1 MAEINKIFNLKIV
14 GTDDLK
20 RLRNEIFTTEKALK
34 KLKSE
39 TKKNGQLTEEQS
51 KKFIELETSLKANR
65 KNYRG
70 AQKDLQ
76 NLSQAQKKS
85 GSFTMKMAKAF
96 GLAQLAVDGFKMAS
110 RALMRQLQDSVK
122 VFADFDIQMQKV
134 KAISGANKEEFEK
147 LQKSAQELGRSTFFT
162 ATQVGELQ
170 MNFSKLGFT
179 ATEVLAAQSAALDM
193 ATATGEDLA
202 RTATVI
208 GSSIRG
214 FNLDASEAGRV
225 ADVMAASFTSSALD
239 LEKFQTSMTKVAP
252 IAELMGVSIEETTA
266 IMGKLSDAGI
276 EASIAGTSLR
286 NIFLKMGDP
295 SSDLAKALGKTIGSG
310 EELVQEL
317 KNLRDAGVDVEKMLA
332 VVDQRQVA
340 AFATMVKGVDV
351 IESQIL
357 AFENANGAAA
367 EMAGTVGDSLQG
379 AMLRFKSALDGL
391 KIVLV
396 DNIAPALQ
404 KATDSLATMFNIISK
419 FAEGE
424 TVTESFASQLGK
436 IKETDEQIKK
446 SLERYEELAEKQ
458 NKSTQEMKNMDIEL
472 QNLNRLFGEN
482 VTQINEET
490 GALEINR
497 KELFRQ
503 IQLRKTLQSETAIQ
517 LMAERTDIEKQFEN
531 QMDLQKKI
539 QESFAIATHG
549 MTKAEKGLLQAY
561 LDYRG
566 EIPMLHEHSQEMHL
580 AAMNMFDNPNFQ
592 KAMFLREE
600 LDKMLD
606 EQGGDANT
614 RLAEIDAE
622 LNKLGISLE
631 DLNKV
636 YLDSF
641 LGDTGKKPKG
651 GKPVTP
657 EGESGEQELSP
668 AQLAEI
674 ELNQIL
680 SNEKLKFAEGIIK
693 TEKELNSELLRLT
706 IEHTESVLS
715 TTQLSVEQR
724 ASLETKLADLKAKQR
739 KQDLKETEET
749 EKAKSD
755 LIKANIDNAMTIG
768 SSLTQIG
775 QLMGKN
781 TAAAKAGMA
790 ITKAASV
797 ASAIKGIIDAK
808 GAITKQAKDGDP
820 FSAFARMAI
829 MAAAVAPLIASLLA
843 LKGEAGG
850 SGGAGDVQRASTN
863 AEGTATFARGGLT
876 RGGVFQGASHANG
889 GVKFAVG
896 GRVMEAEGGE
906 AIINKKSTSA
916 FRPILSAIN
925 SFNGNG
931 VKFADGGLVSSGERF
946 ALGGELRS
954 IQNIVSNNA
963 GTSQVIVVES
973 EVTTTQN
980 RVSALESQASF

>member
-39 TKKNGQLTEEQS
+39 TKDNGELTKEQS
-51 KKFIELETSLKANR
+51 KQFIELETSLKANR

-110 RALMRQLQDSVK
+110 RALMTQIQDSVK

-404 KATDSLATMFNIISK
+404 KTIDSLATMFNIFSK

-458 NKSTQEMKNMDIEL
+458 NKSTQEMQNMDIEL

-641 LGDTGKKPKG
+641 LGDTGEKPKG
-651 GKPVTP
+651 GKPVTS
-657 EGESGEQELSP
+657 EGESGGLTP
-668 AQLAEI
+668 AELAEI

-706 IEHTESVLS
+706 LEHTDNVLR
-715 TTQLSVEQR
+715 TTELSVEQR

-739 KQDLKETEET
+739 KQDLKETEES

-876 RGGVFQGASHANG
+876 NGGVFQGASHANG

-906 AIINKKSTSA
+906 AIINKRSTSA

-931 VKFADGGLVSSGERF
+931 VKFADGGLISSGERF

>member
-1 MAEINKIFNLKIV
+1 MAEIKKIFNLKIV
-14 GTDDLK
+14 GTNDLIK
-20 RLRNEIFTTEKALK
+20 LRNEISTTEKALK

-39 TKKNGQLTEEQS
+39 TKKNGELTEEQS
-51 KKFIELETSLKANR
+51 RKFIELETSLKANR

-110 RALMRQLQDSVK
+110 RALMRQIQDSVK

-134 KAISGANKEEFEK
+134 KAISGANASEFIK
-147 LQKSAQELGRSTFFT
+147 LSKSAQELGRSTFFT

-225 ADVMAASFTSSALD
+225 ADIMAASFTSSALD

-351 IESQIL
+351 IEKQIL
-357 AFENANGAAA
+357 ALEGAEGAAA
-367 EMAGTVGDSLQG
+367 NMASTVGDSLQG

-391 KIVLV
+391 KIVIV
-396 DNIAPALQ
+396 ESFAPALQ
-404 KATDSLATMFNIISK
+404 STIDGLAKFFNIIAKNKATTMSENLEVEREK
-419 FAEGE
+419 MNALFKITLDQNAE
-424 TVTESFASQLGK
+424 L
-436 IKETDEQIKK
+436 
-446 SLERYEELAEKQ
+446 
-458 NKSTQEMKNMDIEL
+458 ST
-472 QNLNRLFGEN
+472 R
-482 VTQINEET
+482 
-490 GALEINR
+490 R
-497 KELFRQ
+497 K
-503 IQLRKTLQSETAIQ
+503 AIQ
-517 LMAERTDIEKQFEN
+517 KLNSEFKEYLPNLITEK
-531 QMDLQKKI
+531 D
-539 QESFAIATHG
+539 T
-549 MTKAEKGLLQAY
+549 
-561 LDYRG
+561 
-566 EIPMLHEHSQEMHL
+566 
-580 AAMNMFDNPNFQ
+580 
-592 KAMFLREE
+592 
-600 LDKMLD
+600 
-606 EQGGDANT
+606 
-614 RLAEIDAE
+614 
-622 LNKLGISLE
+622 LE
-631 DLNKV
+631 DLAKAQK
-636 YLDSF
+636 
-641 LGDTGKKPKG
+641 DTNEQMSARISLLAAEELLVDAAKAKLEREQELFKLTE
-651 GKPVTP
+651 KRNILQQKIL
-657 EGESGEQELSP
+657 SGEVDIQQGKFKTINLTQNELDAINTSIKALNEKGVGEQQNIDILLKKAQELGSTLKMVNGRVTNLGTSGGTEGTGGGGSTVTGEQGLSP
-668 AQLAEI
+668 AQQELKDTELQLQLDLLAAQQAFASGTIETRE
-674 ELNQIL
+674 ELNEFLLDDTIHHLGEMLKIEGLANEERLDLEKRLAQAKSKLRDEEIKDTIEG
-680 SNEKLKFAEGIIK
+680 EKLK
-693 TEKELNSELLRLT
+693 KE
-706 IEHTESVLS
+706 
-715 TTQLSVEQR
+715 
-724 ASLETKLADLKAKQR
+724 ALENNINTM
-739 KQDLKETEET
+739 KETGQV
-749 EKAKSD
+749 
-755 LIKANIDNAMTIG
+755 LMN
-768 SSLTQIG
+768 IG
-775 QLMGKN
+775 QITGKN
-781 TAAAKAGMA
+781 SLAAKAGIKISQAAAIADGVHGLINAKVGIAAQAKLPFPSNILAMA
-790 ITKAASV
+790 STAAQV
-797 ASAIKGIIDAK
+797 ASIVVAIK
-808 GAITKQAKDGDP
+808 Q
-820 FSAFARMAI
+820 
-829 MAAAVAPLIASLLA
+829 LL
-843 LKGEAGG
+843 GGAGG
-850 SGGAGDVQRASTN
+850 SGGGAGDVERASTN

-876 RGGVFQGASHANG
+876 NGGVFQGASHANG

-906 AIINKKSTSA
+906 AIINKRSTSA

-931 VKFADGGLVSSGERF
+931 VKFADGGLISSGERF

-954 IQNIVSNNA
+954 IQNIVSNNT

>member
-1 MAEINKIFNLKIV
+1 MAEIKKIFNLKIV
-14 GTDDLK
+14 GTNDLIK
-20 RLRNEIFTTEKALK
+20 LRNEISTTEKALK

-39 TKKNGQLTEEQS
+39 TKKNGELTEEQS
-51 KKFIELETSLKANR
+51 RKFIELETSLKANR

-110 RALMRQLQDSVK
+110 RALMRQIQDSVK

-134 KAISGANKEEFEK
+134 KAISGANATEFGQ
-147 LQKSAQELGRSTFFT
+147 LAKSAQELGRSTFFT
-162 ATQVGELQ
+162 ATQVAELQ

-317 KNLRDAGVDVEKMLA
+317 KNLRDACVDVEKMLA

-351 IESQIL
+351 IEKQIL
-357 AFENANGAAA
+357 ALEGAEGAAA
-367 EMAGTVGDSLQG
+367 NMASTVGDSLQG

-391 KIVLV
+391 KIVIV
-396 DNIAPALQ
+396 
-404 KATDSLATMFNIISK
+404 
-419 FAEGE
+419 
-424 TVTESFASQLGK
+424 ESFAPVLQNTIDGLAKLFNAFTRIADNPLS
-436 IKETDEQIKK
+436 K
-446 SLERYEELAEKQ
+446 SLEQDRLAMNDLFETLKKTNISQDTRTRLLAKLNKQYKEYLPDLITEETTLDDLAIAQRNANSALQERINLLAAEEILSEIRRKQ
-458 NKSTQEMKNMDIEL
+458 LEIQINQSNLASQETTLLREQQDLLNGSTERALRNSQGVDIALSNNKVAL
-472 QNLNRLFGEN
+472 QNNQDAQKE
-482 VTQINEET
+482 
-490 GALEINR
+490 NR
-497 KELFRQ
+497 KELEK
-503 IQLRKTLQSETAIQ
+503 LSGEYETA
-517 LMAERTDIEKQFEN
+517 
-531 QMDLQKKI
+531 
-539 QESFAIATHG
+539 
-549 MTKAEKGLLQAY
+549 TKAV
-561 LDYRG
+561 LD
-566 EIPMLHEHSQEMHL
+566 L
-580 AAMNMFDNPNFQ
+580 
-592 KAMFLREE
+592 
-600 LDKMLD
+600 
-606 EQGGDANT
+606 GGS
-614 RLAEIDAE
+614 ID
-622 LNKLGISLE
+622 
-631 DLNKV
+631 DL
-636 YLDSF
+636 
-641 LGDTGKKPKG
+641 TGKTG
-651 GKPVTP
+651 GGT
-657 EGESGEQELSP
+657 GG
-668 AQLAEI
+668 A
-674 ELNQIL
+674 
-680 SNEKLKFAEGIIK
+680 GG
-693 TEKELNSELLRLT
+693 TGGGG
-706 IEHTESVLS
+706 S
-715 TTQLSVEQR
+715 TV
-724 ASLETKLADLKAKQR
+724 
-739 KQDLKETEET
+739 TEET
-749 EKAKSD
+749 DPVAEELARLEFEMRESMLVAREMFADREIQTQDDLNNVIMQKQLIFLNEMLKTENLTAEQRLAIKERIAKVEVAQANQQIKLEKDKKDA
-755 LIKANIDNAMTIG
+755 LLENINTMKETG
-768 SSLTQIG
+768 NVLMNIG
-775 QLMGKN
+775 QITGKN
-781 TAAAKAGMA
+781 SLAAKAGIKISQAAAIADGVHGLINAKVGIAAQAKLPFPSNILAMA
-790 ITKAASV
+790 STAAQV
-797 ASAIKGIIDAK
+797 ASIVVAIK
-808 GAITKQAKDGDP
+808 Q
-820 FSAFARMAI
+820 
-829 MAAAVAPLIASLLA
+829 LL
-843 LKGEAGG
+843 GGAGG
-850 SGGAGDVQRASTN
+850 SGGGAGDVERASTN

-906 AIINKKSTSA
+906 AIINKRSTSA

-931 VKFADGGLVSSGERF
+931 VKFADGGLISSGERF

-954 IQNIVSNNA
+954 IQNIVSNNS

>member
-651 GKPVTP
+651 GT
-657 EGESGEQELSP
+657 GGT
-668 AQLAEI
+668 
-674 ELNQIL
+674 
-680 SNEKLKFAEGIIK
+680 G
-693 TEKELNSELLRLT
+693 
-706 IEHTESVLS
+706 
-715 TTQLSVEQR
+715 
-724 ASLETKLADLKAKQR
+724 
-739 KQDLKETEET
+739 
-749 EKAKSD
+749 
-755 LIKANIDNAMTIG
+755 G
-768 SSLTQIG
+768 
-775 QLMGKN
+775 
-781 TAAAKAGMA
+781 
-790 ITKAASV
+790 
-797 ASAIKGIIDAK
+797 
-808 GAITKQAKDGDP
+808 
-820 FSAFARMAI
+820 
-829 MAAAVAPLIASLLA
+829 
-843 LKGEAGG
+843 GG
-850 SGGAGDVQRASTN
+850 S
-863 AEGTATFARGGLT
+863 
-876 RGGVFQGASHANG
+876 
-889 GVKFAVG
+889 
-896 GRVMEAEGGE
+896 
-906 AIINKKSTSA
+906 
-916 FRPILSAIN
+916 
-925 SFNGNG
+925 
-931 VKFADGGLVSSGERF
+931 
-946 ALGGELRS
+946 
-954 IQNIVSNNA
+954 
-963 GTSQVIVVES
+963 
-973 EVTTTQN
+973 
-980 RVSALESQASF
+980 